1 VEVLH
6 RVGKELDKV
15 AVSKAGAP
23 RYVVWKLLIYLARRE
38 EHKSEHGF
46 GEPEMLQ
53 ILRAVNQ
60 GEEFGDDFR
69 REGFS
74 YQ

>member
-1 VEVLH
+1 L
-6 RVGKELDKV
+6 
-15 AVSKAGAP
+15 AP
-23 RYVVWKLLIYLARRE
+23 RE
-38 EHKSEHGF
+38 QHTSEHGF

-53 ILRAVNQ
+53 ILQPVNQ
-60 GEEFGDDFR
+60 WEKFGDGIL